1 MNEKVVFI
9 AALQKESP
17 AEREAYLNEACLGN
31 ETLRRG
37 VQALL
42 ERHERAG
49 SFLDTPII
57 QRAAEEVAGPAS
69 SADTQGDSPGG
80 GEGGNALD
88 FLALSPKAG
97 CLGCLGHYEV
107 TEVIGR
113 GGMGVVLKAFDE
125 KLHRVV
131 AVKALLPQ
139 LAASAAARQRFL
151 REARAAAAIR

>member
-1 MNEKVVFI
+1 MNERDLFI

-42 ERHERAG
+42 ERHERVG
-49 SFLDTPII
+49 SFLETPVV
-57 QRAAEEVAGPAS
+57 QCPAELAGLAS
-69 SADTQGDSPGG
+69 CADTQGESPGG

-88 FLALSPKAG
+88 FLALSPRAG

-113 GGMGVVLKAFDE
+113 GGMGVVLKAFDGR
-125 KLHRVV
+125 LHRVV
-131 AVKALLPQ
+131 AIKALAAP
-139 LAASAAARQRFL
+139 LAA
-151 REARAAAAIR
+151 